1 MDTVY
6 FTIRPRIKCETG
18 LNDRKFIKLIT
29 ISKWTLLILTII
41 TWLTELTAY
50 IDIDNLNLFIKIP
63 LIVIWSIATI
73 FMLIA
78 YFTYYYASGF
88 IGKLIVVAENQKP
101 FDNTGDYN
109 IGLFSLRGL
118 LPNVYRKTHT
128 RIENI
133 LNDK

>member
-1 MDTVY
+1 MTKL
-6 FTIRPRIKCETG
+6 TTKTKASAKCKLTG
-18 LNDRKFIKLIT
+18 NCFLLPYLPYTYRCELV
-29 ISKWTLLILTII
+29 TL
-41 TWLTELTAY
+41 
-50 IDIDNLNLFIKIP
+50 IDIENLNIFIKIP
-63 LIVIWSIATI
+63 LIVIWSIAMI

-118 LPNVYRKTHT
+118 LPNVYRKTHK

-133 LNDK
+133 LNQA